1 LSLRHNLSMASF
13 HPEEATPAF
22 VEFVTER
29 HLAVL
34 TLVRPSGRP
43 HSTPVGF
50 TWDQA
55 TRLAR
60 VITWSGSMK
69 SRLLEAGEL
78 AGTICQVDGGRWV
91 TVEGPCSVTGEP
103 VACADAVARYAARY
117 TQPKDRGPERRVI
130 TMAVERILASGGL
143 CL

>member
-1 LSLRHNLSMASF
+1 MPSF
-13 HPEEATPAF
+13 RPDQAGPAF
-22 VEFVTER
+22 AGFITER

-34 TLVRPSGRP
+34 TLVRPNGRP
-43 HSTPVGF
+43 HTTPVGF

-55 TRLAR
+55 TGLAR
-60 VITWSGSMK
+60 VITWSGSVK

-91 TVEGPCSVTGEP
+91 TLEGPCAVTGEP
-103 VACADAVARYAARY
+103 GACADAVARYASRY

-130 TMAVERILASGGL
+130 TMVVERILASGGL
-143 CL
+143 SP

>member
-1 LSLRHNLSMASF
+1 MPRQPLGHDLSMSSF
-13 HPEEATPAF
+13 CPDQAGPAF
-22 VEFVTER
+22 VEFTTER

-34 TLVRPSGRP
+34 TLVRPNGRP
-43 HSTPVGF
+43 HATPVGF

-55 TRLAR
+55 TGLAR

-91 TVEGPCSVTGEP
+91 TLEGSCTVTGDRGT
-103 VACADAVARYAARY
+103 CADAVARYAIRY
-117 TQPKDRGPERRVI
+117 KQPKDRGLERRVI
-130 TMAVERILASGGL
+130 TMVVERILASGA
-143 CL
+143 